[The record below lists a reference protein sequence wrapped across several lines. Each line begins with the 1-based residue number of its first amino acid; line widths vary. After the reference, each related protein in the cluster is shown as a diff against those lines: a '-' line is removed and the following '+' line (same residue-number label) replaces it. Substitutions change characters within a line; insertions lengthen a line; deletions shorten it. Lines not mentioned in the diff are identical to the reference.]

1 MFHRFCVVPAVM
13 TVMTVMTVVLVI
25 VLVGC
30 SAAELPAAPTQVAT
44 VTPLPIPTDTPEPTD
59 TPRPLRPTNTP
70 KPTST
75 SIPTEPTEPTAA
87 IEPTETPPVSP
98 TEEEPPRISLED
110 FKALYDDP
118 ARRPLVI
125 DVRSPAT
132 YEEGHIEGAISFPE
146 ADVDARVGEL
156 PRDRLIVAYCQ

>member
-1 MFHRFCVVPAVM
+1 MRRNTHRQISLFHRFWVVPAVM
-13 TVMTVMTVVLVI
+13 TAMTVVLVI

-30 SAAELPAAPTQVAT
+30 SATELPAAPTPVPTITA
-44 VTPLPIPTDTPEPTD
+44 LPTDTPKPTD
-59 TPRPLRPTNTP
+59 TSRPPRPTNTP

-75 SIPTEPTEPTAA
+75 SIPTEP

-98 TEEEPPRISLED
+98 TEGEPPRISLQD
-110 FKALYDDP
+110 FKALYDDS
-118 ARRPLVI
+118 ARRPLI
-125 DVRSPAT
+125 LDVRSSET
-132 YEEGHIEGAISFPE
+132 YAEGHIEGAISFPE